1 MKELENKNISKGE
14 KTMLTA
20 IIFSAPGP
28 IATGIPAILSK
39 SATQIADFIRRTTE
53 LIAIIISWIVYK
65 KIHKSE
71 EDLVD
76 KEKLIRFSNLAIT
89 LAMILSGI
97 TMFAVGIARLFT
109 YNASGKVIIGLI
121 TAIMG
126 TLFNSFFALRY
137 KILVS
142 EHHNPIIERQYKL
155 YKAKAYVDLVVL
167 VALATVFIA
176 PNSQLA
182 RYVDA
187 IGCIMVAIYL
197 IYNGIKG

>member
-1 MKELENKNISKGE
+1 MKGMERKNISKGE

-39 SATQIADFIRRTTE
+39 SATQIADFIRRSTE
-53 LIAIIISWIVYK
+53 LIAIIISWLVYK
-65 KIHKSE
+65 KIHKPDE
-71 EDLVD
+71 NPVD
-76 KEKLIRFSNLAIT
+76 KERLTRISNLAVTI
-89 LAMILSGI
+89 AMILSGI
-97 TMFAVGIARLFT
+97 TMFAVGIGRLFSYKVT
-109 YNASGKVIIGLI
+109 GKVIIGLI

-126 TLFNSFFALRY
+126 SLFNSFFALRY
-137 KILVS
+137 KAIVL

-176 PNSQLA
+176 PHSQIA

-187 IGCIMVAIYL
+187 IGCIVVAVYL
-197 IYNGIKG
+197 IHNGIKG